1 MSNPERIIEPA
12 LPVPAERIT
21 LAIALAAILAFLP
34 ELLLV
39 NTELWTAVAL
49 AIWAFGGLLHVN
61 ATGLV
66 IIATLFGT
74 LGLWATY
81 MTMRMAIANRADASK
96 KAPA

>member
-1 MSNPERIIEPA
+1 
-12 LPVPAERIT
+12 
-21 LAIALAAILAFLP
+21 
-34 ELLLV
+34 
-39 NTELWTAVAL
+39 
-49 AIWAFGGLLHVN
+49 
-61 ATGLV
+61 V